1 MATKREVTRLTLGER
16 IKKLRKAL
24 NLTQQEFAN
33 RIGSKRNTVATYE
46 MGRTDPSSAIVSLIH
61 REFSVSEE
69 WLRTGEGEMF
79 IPSPEEDLNELIR
92 QHRLDDLDRQIL
104 LEFIKLTDDERAVFK
119 KYLRNL
125 IERSAV
131 QVSDREKTIEQQA
144 DEFAARAREQFLT
157 EKRQALQASSANESA
172 GA

>member
-1 MATKREVTRLTLGER
+1 MTLGER

-24 NLTQQEFAN
+24 DLTQQKFAD
-33 RIGSKRNTVATYE
+33 RLGMKRNSIAQVE
-46 MGRTDPSSAIVSLIH
+46 MGRSTSDQTIKGIC

-69 WLRTGEGEMF
+69 WLRTGNGEMF
-79 IPSPEEDLNELIR
+79 TPSPEEDLNELIR
-92 QHRLDDLDRQIL
+92 QHRLDGLDRQIL

-125 IERSAV
+125 VQHSAV

-144 DEFAARAREQFLT
+144 DEFAAKAREQFLA
-157 EKRQALQASSANESA
+157 EKRRELEISSANESA